1 MEYMTVR
8 EAAKKWEVSVRL
20 IQRLCAEGRID
31 GASKSGNAW
40 VIPAGTVKPQD
51 PRRKKEGE
59 TAYGNPVFP
68 NLMPLMNTAFV
79 PGKCLEYIHGMKMDR
94 KRILQLQNI
103 TISAGIPMKLRR
115 RQRCT

>member
-51 PRRKKEGE
+51 PRRKKEE
-59 TAYGNPVFP
+59 TVYGNPVFP
-68 NLMPLMNTAFV
+68 NLASDEYGICA
-79 PGKCLEYIHGMKMDR
+79 GKVSGIYPQDEKGTEKGYCSC
-94 KRILQLQNI
+94 RISLF
-103 TISAGIPMKLRR
+103 
-115 RQRCT
+115 QRTSQ

>member
-51 PRRKKEGE
+51 PRRKKRRRDYLWQSGISEPYASDE
-59 TAYGNPVFP
+59 
-68 NLMPLMNTAFV
+68 
-79 PGKCLEYIHGMKMDR
+79 HGMSGIYPRDEKGTE
-94 KRILQLQNI
+94 KGYCSCRISLF
-103 TISAGIPMKLRR
+103 
-115 RQRCT
+115 QRTSQ

>member
-59 TAYGNPVFP
+59 TVYGNPVFP

-79 PGKCLEYIHGMKMDR
+79 PGKCLEYIHGMKKGPKKDIAVAAAEIGSVQRFDR
-94 KRILQLQNI
+94 K
-103 TISAGIPMKLRR
+103 
-115 RQRCT
+115 

>member
-8 EAAKKWEVSVRL
+8 EAAKKWEVSVCL

-51 PRRKKEGE
+51 PRRKKRRDCLRQSGISEPYASDEHGIC
-59 TAYGNPVFP
+59 A
-68 NLMPLMNTAFV
+68 
-79 PGKCLEYIHGMKMDR
+79 GKVTGISPRDEKGTEKGYCSC
-94 KRILQLQNI
+94 RISLF
-103 TISAGIPMKLRR
+103 
-115 RQRCT
+115 QRTSQ